1 MDDQI
6 GAEEDEAGSKDR
18 FIVLLRHGLAEEKTA
33 EKPDQERSLTS
44 DGHARMKQIAK
55 GIERAFPKAQVIY
68 SSPLL
73 RAVQTALWVS
83 KGYRQR
89 VKVGTTD
96 TLAPGASPTAFTE
109 FINALAERRV
119 IVVGHEPNLSEYLG
133 ALLGSDGTERFELKK
148 GGCYGVRLRQDGTC
162 VFEWLLSPRILRKL
176 AETERDR

>member
-1 MDDQI
+1 MDDQL
-6 GAEEDEAGSKDR
+6 GAEEEEGGSRDR

-33 EKPDQERSLTS
+33 DKPDQERSLTS
-44 DGHARMKQIAK
+44 DGHARMKQIAR

-89 VKVGTTD
+89 IKVGTTD
-96 TLAPGASPTAFTE
+96 TLAPGASPAAFIE
-109 FINALAERRV
+109 FINGLTERRI
-119 IVVGHEPNLSEYLG
+119 IVVGHEPNLSENLAG
-133 ALLGSDGTERFELKK
+133 LLAFDGQERFELKK
-148 GGCYGVRLRQDGTC
+148 GGCYGVRLRQEGTA
-162 VFEWLLSPRILRKL
+162 VFEWLLSPRLLRKL

>member
-6 GAEEDEAGSKDR
+6 GPDEDEEGSRDR
-18 FIVLLRHGLAEEKTA
+18 FIVLLRHGLAEDKTP

-44 DGHARMKQIAK
+44 DGHARMKQIAR

-83 KGYRQR
+83 KGYRSR

-96 TLAPGASPTAFTE
+96 TLAPGASPAAFIE
-109 FINALAERRV
+109 FIKGLPERRV
-119 IVVGHEPNLSEYLG
+119 IVVGHEPNLSETLA
-133 ALLGSDGTERFELKK
+133 ALLGFDGKERFELKK
-148 GGCYGVRLRQDGTC
+148 GGCYGVRLRQEGTS
-162 VFEWLLSPRILRKL
+162 VFEWLLSPRLLRKL
-176 AETERDR
+176 AETEHDR